1 MALLLWEN
9 HIKMNSGPKIER
21 AHPHPHFVKQVAA
34 NKTVWGLKSSDGW
47 AMAPSNQFKE
57 RNVMPFW
64 SDRALAKSVAVGEW
78 ASWQPTTIKLDAFI
92 NLWLKG
98 MKADN
103 ILVGT
108 NWDVHLTGK
117 EIEPD
122 ELEKE
127 IRDALEQYNRRSYPD
142 VA

>member
-1 MALLLWEN
+1 MA
-9 HIKMNSGPKIER
+9 R
-21 AHPHPHFVKQVAA
+21 
-34 NKTVWGLKSSDGW
+34 
-47 AMAPSNQFKE
+47 SNQFKE

-103 ILVGT
+103 ILVGM

-117 EIEPD
+117 EIEPN

-127 IRDALEQYNRRSYPD
+127 IRDALEEHSRSLKLD
-142 VA
+142 NL